1 MPNRQGAAQTTETQP
16 IPNVGAIAD
25 RLLAACAT
33 RAPEGGVDLRALL
46 EEALTVASN
55 AHRRL
60 ADEQNRRRRL
70 EALSCTDE
78 LTGLFNRRGFD
89 DAFARALAVADRL
102 GCTGVLAFI
111 DLDSFKSINDR
122 LGHLAGDAV
131 LSAVADILR
140 RSVRATDIVARFGGD
155 EFVALLVHTATADG
169 RRRAEALDRRLNA
182 AVVVYGDYEIMVRAS
197 FGIQD
202 FGPNDEA
209 TAVLAKA
216 DAAMYLAKHA
226 KPRILRPWRRLETDA
241 AAE

>member
-16 IPNVGAIAD
+16 VPGVGVIAD

-33 RAPEGGVDLRALL
+33 KTPGDKIDLRALL
-46 EEALTVASN
+46 EEALAVASD

-60 ADEQNRRRRL
+60 ADEQERRRRL

-89 DAFARALAVADRL
+89 DAFTRTLAVANRL
-102 GCTGVLAFI
+102 GSTGVLAFI
-111 DLDSFKSINDR
+111 DLDGFKSINDR

-131 LSAVADILR
+131 LSAVADILH

-155 EFVALLVHTATADG
+155 EFVALLVHTAAADG
-169 RRRAEALDRRLNA
+169 RRRAEALERRLNA
-182 AVVVYGDYEIMVRAS
+182 AVVVYGDYEILIRAS
-197 FGIQD
+197 FGIQN

-209 TAVLAKA
+209 KTVLAKA

-226 KPRILRPWRRLETDA
+226 KPRILRPWRRLETET

>member
-46 EEALTVASN
+46 EEALIVASN

-140 RSVRATDIVARFGGD
+140 RSVRATDIAPRFGRAQR
-155 EFVALLVHTATADG
+155 VAPPRPPATAAGSLDDDG
-169 RRRAEALDRRLNA
+169 VTDVAANA
-182 AVVVYGDYEIMVRAS
+182 QIVFSIFAQRTI
-197 FGIQD
+197 
-202 FGPNDEA
+202 GPGHSW
-209 TAVLAKA
+209 
-216 DAAMYLAKHA
+216 HA
-226 KPRILRPWRRLETDA
+226 IKGSMTLIRWVSLTFRK
-241 AAE
+241 